1 MERLF
6 KIKKSN
12 IMEKS
17 NSNKQSTTTR
27 VSPSGAR
34 GLNWGTG
41 IVIAFALFISFIL
54 YFVFAVQSN
63 SKYDNEL
70 VVEEYYKH
78 DAKFGDEMA
87 RIQDAQNL
95 VHKPVFKNTSEGIT
109 IVFPEVFIPKIIKGK
124 VFFYRPSNKKFDF
137 EVPISLSSSS
147 LSVPKERL
155 MGGRWNINMEWQ
167 YQGKR
172 YLTKDTIYIN

>member
-1 MERLF
+1 
-6 KIKKSN
+6 
-12 IMEKS
+12 MEKS
-17 NSNKQSTTTR
+17 NSNKQSTTAR

-109 IVFPEVFIPKIIKGK
+109 IVFPEVFIPKNIKGK

-137 EVPISLSSSS
+137 EVPISLSGSS